1 MEGITVMKQK
11 TIFTCQNCGYKA
23 PKWLGR
29 CPDCG
34 MWNSLVEEVL
44 ESGDRARSSERHP
57 QDMPQRMDTIALDEQ
72 IRYETGLSEFDRTL
86 GGGVVPGSLVLI
98 GGDPGI
104 GKSTLILQVVQSL
117 AQGGYKTLYISGEES
132 AQQIKL
138 RARRLSADSPQI
150 YLLCGTCLEDMIDR
164 FEDLAPRII
173 VIDSIQTIYSET
185 LSSAPGSISQVRE
198 VTGKLMNLAK
208 RSGRALFIIGH
219 VTKEGAIAGPK
230 VLEHLVDTVLYFE
243 GDGSHSYRIL
253 RSVKNRFGPTNEIG
267 AFEMTDKGLEQVLNP
282 SEIFLEDR
290 ARDVSGSVVISCM
303 EGTRPLL
310 VELQA
315 LVCSSSLAV
324 PRRTTIGVDPNRV
337 SVLAAVLSKRGGINL
352 SNNDIFINV
361 AGGIRIDEPASDLGI
376 VATVASSFLNRPI
389 RKNTV
394 VFGEVGLSGEIRGVS
409 QTEARMKE
417 AIRLGFSRAIVSK
430 KSIKSVKTKPDI
442 ELIGISSVQELLEVL
457 FN

>member
-1 MEGITVMKQK
+1 MKQK

-44 ESGDRARSSERHP
+44 ESGNKARSSERHP

-72 IRYETGLSEFDRTL
+72 IRYKTGFSEFDRTL

-104 GKSTLILQVVQSL
+104 GKSTLILQVVQRL
-117 AQGGYKTLYISGEES
+117 AQGGYRTLYISGEES

-138 RARRLSADSPQI
+138 RAQRLSADSPEI
-150 YLLCGTCLEDMIDR
+150 YLLSGTCLEDMIDR

-267 AFEMTDKGLEQVLNP
+267 AFEMTDKGLEEVLNP

-337 SVLAAVLSKRGGINL
+337 SLLAAVLTKRGGINL

-361 AGGIRIDEPASDLGI
+361 AGGIRIDEPAIDLGI
-376 VATVASSFLNRPI
+376 VATVASSFLNKPI
-389 RKNTV
+389 RRNTV
-394 VFGEVGLSGEIRGVS
+394 VFGEVGLSGEVRGVS
-409 QTEARMKE
+409 QTEARIKE
-417 AIRLGFSRAIVSK
+417 AVKMGFSRAIVSK
-430 KSIKSVKTKPDI
+430 KNIKSMKTKLDI
-442 ELIGISSVQELLEVL
+442 ELISISSVQELLEVL
-457 FN
+457 FS

>member
-1 MEGITVMKQK
+1 MKQK

-44 ESGDRARSSERHP
+44 ETGDRARSLERHP
-57 QDMPQRMDTIALDEQ
+57 QDIPQRMDTITLDHQ
-72 IRYETGLSEFDRTL
+72 IRIKTNLREFDRTL
-86 GGGVVPGSLVLI
+86 GGGLVPGSLVLI

-104 GKSTLILQVVQSL
+104 GKSTLILQVVQGL
-117 AQGGYKTLYISGEES
+117 AQEGYRTLYISGEES
-132 AQQIKL
+132 TQQIKL
-138 RARRLSADSPQI
+138 RAQRLSVESPEI

-164 FEDLAPRII
+164 FDELAPRII
-173 VIDSIQTIYSET
+173 VIDSIQTIYTET
-185 LSSAPGSISQVRE
+185 LSSAPGSIGQVRE
-198 VTGKLMNLAK
+198 VTSKLMNLAK
-208 RSGRALFIIGH
+208 RSGRALFLIGH

-267 AFEMTDKGLEQVLNP
+267 AFEMTDRGLEEVGNP
-282 SEIFLEDR
+282 SEIFLEER

-310 VELQA
+310 IELQA

-337 SVLAAVLSKRGGINL
+337 SLLSAVLSKRGGINL
-352 SNNDIFINV
+352 SNKDIFINV
-361 AGGIRIDEPASDLGI
+361 AGGIRIDEPAVDLGI
-376 VATVASSFLNRPI
+376 VATVASSFLDKPI
-389 RKNTV
+389 PRNTV
-394 VFGEVGLSGEIRGVS
+394 VFGEVGLSGEVRGVS
-409 QTEARMKE
+409 QTETRMKE
-417 AIRLGFSRAIVSK
+417 AAKMGFSRGIISK
-430 KSIKSVKTKPDI
+430 KSIKAMKTRPDI
-442 ELIGISSVQELLEVL
+442 ELIGISSVQELMEIL
-457 FN
+457 FR

>member
-1 MEGITVMKQK
+1 MKQK

-44 ESGDRARSSERHP
+44 EADDKARPRERHP
-57 QDMPQRMDTIALDEQ
+57 EDMPQRMDAITLDEQ
-72 IRYETGLSEFDRTL
+72 IRFKTGLSEFDRTL
-86 GGGVVPGSLVLI
+86 GGGLVPGSLVLI

-104 GKSTLILQVVQSL
+104 GKSTLILQAVQRL
-117 AQGGYKTLYISGEES
+117 AEEGYRILYISGEES
-132 AQQIKL
+132 TQQIKL
-138 RARRLSADSPQI
+138 RAQRLSAESPEI

-164 FEDLAPRII
+164 FDELGPRII
-173 VIDSIQTIYSET
+173 VIDSIQTIYTES
-185 LSSAPGSISQVRE
+185 LSSAPGSIGQVRE
-198 VTGKLMNLAK
+198 VTSKLMNLAK
-208 RSGRALFIIGH
+208 RSGRALFLIGH

-267 AFEMTDKGLEQVLNP
+267 AFEMTDGGLEEIVNP
-282 SEIFLEDR
+282 SEIFLEER

-324 PRRTTIGVDPNRV
+324 PRRTAIGVDPNRV
-337 SVLAAVLSKRGGINL
+337 SLLAAVLAKRGGINL

-361 AGGIRIDEPASDLGI
+361 AGGIRIDEPAIDLGI
-376 VATVASSFLNRPI
+376 VATVASSFLNKPI
-389 RKNTV
+389 PRNTV
-394 VFGEVGLSGEIRGVS
+394 VFGEVGLSGEVRGVS
-409 QTEARMKE
+409 QTETRMKE
-417 AIRLGFSRAIVSK
+417 AVKLGFTRGIVSK
-430 KSIKSVKTKPDI
+430 KSIKAMKTKPDI
-442 ELIGISSVQELLEVL
+442 ELIGISSVQDLLVVL
-457 FN
+457 FG

>member
-1 MEGITVMKQK
+1 MKQK

-34 MWNSLVEEVL
+34 MWNSLVEEIL
-44 ESGDRARSSERHP
+44 ESGNKARSSERHP

-72 IRYETGLSEFDRTL
+72 IRYKTGFSEFDRTL

-104 GKSTLILQVVQSL
+104 GKSTLILQVVQRL
-117 AQGGYKTLYISGEES
+117 AQGGYRTLYISGEES

-138 RARRLSADSPQI
+138 RAQRLSADSPEI
-150 YLLCGTCLEDMIDR
+150 YLLSGTCLEDMIDR

-267 AFEMTDKGLEQVLNP
+267 AFEMTDKGLEEVLNP

-337 SVLAAVLSKRGGINL
+337 SLLAAVLTKRGGINL

-361 AGGIRIDEPASDLGI
+361 AGGIRIDEPAIDLGI
-376 VATVASSFLNRPI
+376 VATVASSFLNKPI
-389 RKNTV
+389 RRNTV
-394 VFGEVGLSGEIRGVS
+394 VFGEVGLSGEVRGVS
-409 QTEARMKE
+409 QTEARIKE
-417 AIRLGFSRAIVSK
+417 AVKMGFSRAIVSK
-430 KSIKSVKTKPDI
+430 KNIKSMKTKLDI
-442 ELIGISSVQELLEVL
+442 ELISISSVQELLEVL
-457 FN
+457 FS